1 MILFTTWQA
10 EDSFSDPAMGQS
22 DPSRRD
28 TGVQTVMTR
37 EPPSPRGHAR
47 DTDSE
52 QTGET
57 EAAFSLGTTQAPHE
71 SSWRNDR
78 HTE

>member
-10 EDSFSDPAMGQS
+10 EDSFSDPTAMGQS
-22 DPSRRD
+22 DPGRRD
-28 TGVQTVMTR
+28 TGVHPVMTR

-47 DTDSE
+47 DTDPE

-57 EAAFSLGTTQAPHE
+57 EAAFSPGTTQAPQ
-71 SSWRNDR
+71 
-78 HTE
+78 